1 MLHAQGVASEQN
13 QRKTI
18 NDTTLMLL
26 EQKELQDL
34 YSEEEKAVAPA
45 AITLEPDA
53 TFFTGQGRPIETDFF
68 VVSPAAPTYL
78 KGSAKMVGHA
88 LKVRKRIKEG
98 KYKAAALAVKH
109 DFHPC
114 LAVHGR
120 PNKGFFDLLRRFAA
134 ATSQE
139 VGMSPVEM
147 MTDIQFALARGNALC
162 ARKTIAQAWKVLC
175 RKRKAAALQGAS
187 G

>member
-1 MLHAQGVASEQN
+1 
-13 QRKTI
+13 
-18 NDTTLMLL
+18 
-26 EQKELQDL
+26 
-34 YSEEEKAVAPA
+34 
-45 AITLEPDA
+45 
-53 TFFTGQGRPIETDFF
+53 
-68 VVSPAAPTYL
+68 VSPAAPTYL
-78 KGSAKMVGHA
+78 KGSAKTVGHA
-88 LKVRKRIKEG
+88 LKVRERIKES

-114 LAVHGR
+114 GLEVHGR
-120 PNKGFFDLLRRFAA
+120 PNKGFLDLLRRFAA

-175 RKRKAAALQGAS
+175 RKRKAAALRRGAN